1 MKKIVLLLVLFTST
15 FSLAQENYKYAIV
28 PKKFSFFSEENEY
41 NTSSMTKAFFEKE
54 GFVVYY
60 DTDEFPSE
68 LANNRCMAFYV
79 NVLKKSNM
87 FITKINFELKDCA
100 NKIIYTSIQGSS
112 KEKEYQKSYNE
123 SFRIALGAMKGQL
136 NFANTSKT
144 IVSEVNEKT
153 VVTPVAIDSNNN
165 ETKQKLTAVPMQNGY
180 KLVDSVPAVIYEL
193 LATSIENVYTAKKGT
208 ITGTFLKKNTGW
220 YFEYYQNDQLVSEKV
235 EVKF

>member
-1 MKKIVLLLVLFTST
+1 MKKIVLLLVLFTFT
-15 FSLAQENYKYAIV
+15 FSVAQENYKYAIV
-28 PKKFSFFSEENEY
+28 PKKFSFFSDENEY

-112 KEKEYQKSYNE
+112 REKEYQKSYNE
-123 SFRIALGAMKGQL
+123 SFRMALVTMKGQL
-136 NFANTSKT
+136 NFTNTST
-144 IVSEVNEKT
+144 GNAIIEKET
-153 VVTPVAIDSNNN
+153 VTATPIAVESKNIPK
-165 ETKQKLTAVPMQNGY
+165 EGLTAIAIQNGY
-180 KLVDSVPAVIYEL
+180 KLVDSVPIVIYEL
-193 LATSIENVYTAKKGT
+193 LATSIENVFTAKKGT
-208 ITGTFLKKNTGW
+208 ISGTFLKKNTGW

>member
-1 MKKIVLLLVLFTST
+1 MKKIVLLLVLFTFT
-15 FSLAQENYKYAIV
+15 FSVAQENYKYAIV
-28 PKKFSFFSEENEY
+28 PKKFSFFSDENEY
-41 NTSSMTKAFFEKE
+41 NTSSMTKSFFEKE

-123 SFRIALGAMKGQL
+123 SFRLALVTMKGQL
-136 NFANTSKT
+136 NFTNTST
-144 IVSEVNEKT
+144 GNAIIEKET
-153 VVTPVAIDSNNN
+153 VTATPIAVESKNIPK
-165 ETKQKLTAVPMQNGY
+165 EGLTAIAIQNGY
-180 KLVDSVPAVIYEL
+180 KLVDSVPSVIYEL
-193 LATSIENVYTAKKGT
+193 LATSIENVFTAKKGT
-208 ITGTFLKKNTGW
+208 ISGTFLKKNTGW
-220 YFEYYQNDQLVSEKV
+220 YFEFYQNDQLVSEKV
-235 EVKF
+235 DVKF

>member
-1 MKKIVLLLVLFTST
+1 MKKIVLLLVLFTFT
-15 FSLAQENYKYAIV
+15 FSVAQENYKYAII
-28 PKKFSFFSEENEY
+28 PKKFSFFSDENEY
-41 NTSSMTKAFFEKE
+41 NTSSITKAFFEKE

-123 SFRIALGAMKGQL
+123 SFRLALVTMKGQL
-136 NFANTSKT
+136 NFTNTST
-144 IVSEVNEKT
+144 GNAIIEKET
-153 VVTPVAIDSNNN
+153 VTATPIADESKNVPK
-165 ETKQKLTAVPMQNGY
+165 ERLTAIAIQNGY
-180 KLVDSVPAVIYEL
+180 KLVDTVPTLIYEL
-193 LATSIENVYTAKKGT
+193 LATSIENVFTAKKGT
-208 ITGTFLKKNTGW
+208 ISGTFLKKNTGW

>member
-1 MKKIVLLLVLFTST
+1 MKKIVLLLVLFTFT
-15 FSLAQENYKYAIV
+15 FSVAQENYKYAIV
-28 PKKFSFFSEENEY
+28 PKKFSFFSDENEY

-123 SFRIALGAMKGQL
+123 SFRLALVTMKGQL
-136 NFANTSKT
+136 NFTNTST
-144 IVSEVNEKT
+144 GNAIIEKET
-153 VVTPVAIDSNNN
+153 VTATPIAVESKNIP
-165 ETKQKLTAVPMQNGY
+165 KGGLTAIAIQNGY
-180 KLVDSVPAVIYEL
+180 KLVDSVPSVIYEL
-193 LATSIENVYTAKKGT
+193 LATSIENVFTAKKGT
-208 ITGTFLKKNTGW
+208 ISGTFLKKNTGW
-220 YFEYYQNDQLVSEKV
+220 YFEFYQNDQLVSEKV
-235 EVKF
+235 DLKF

>member
-1 MKKIVLLLVLFTST
+1 MKKIVLLLVLFTFT
-15 FSLAQENYKYAIV
+15 FSVAQENYKYAIV
-28 PKKFSFFSEENEY
+28 PKKFSFFSDENEY

-123 SFRIALGAMKGQL
+123 SFRMALGTMKGQL
-136 NFANTSKT
+136 NFKKNSNTMT
-144 IVSEVNEKT
+144 EKET
-153 VVTPVAIDSNNN
+153 VPVTPTSVESKNVPK
-165 ETKQKLTAVPMQNGY
+165 ESLTAVPMQNGY
-180 KLVDSVPAVIYEL
+180 KLVDSVPTVIYEL
-193 LATSIENVYTAKKGT
+193 LATSIENVFTAKKGT
-208 ITGTFLKKNTGW
+208 ISGTFLKKNTGW

>member
-1 MKKIVLLLVLFTST
+1 MKKIVLLLVLFTFT
-15 FSLAQENYKYAIV
+15 FSVAQENYKYAIV
-28 PKKFSFFSEENEY
+28 PKKFSFFSDENEY

-123 SFRIALGAMKGQL
+123 SFRMALGTMKGQL
-136 NFANTSKT
+136 NFTNTST
-144 IVSEVNEKT
+144 GIAIIEKET
-153 VVTPVAIDSNNN
+153 VTATPIAVESKNIPK
-165 ETKQKLTAVPMQNGY
+165 EGLTAIAIQNGY
-180 KLVDSVPAVIYEL
+180 KLVDSVPSVIYEL
-193 LATSIENVYTAKKGT
+193 LATSIENVFTAKKGT
-208 ITGTFLKKNTGW
+208 ISGTFLKKNTGW

>member
-1 MKKIVLLLVLFTST
+1 MKKIVLLLVLFTFT
-15 FSLAQENYKYAIV
+15 FSVAQENYKYAIV
-28 PKKFSFFSEENEY
+28 PKKFSFFSDENEY
-41 NTSSMTKAFFEKE
+41 NTSSMTKSFFEKE

-112 KEKEYQKSYNE
+112 REKEYQKSYNE
-123 SFRIALGAMKGQL
+123 SFRMALVTMKGQL
-136 NFANTSKT
+136 NFTNTST
-144 IVSEVNEKT
+144 GNAIIEKET
-153 VVTPVAIDSNNN
+153 VTATPIAVESKNIPK
-165 ETKQKLTAVPMQNGY
+165 EGLTAIAIQNGY
-180 KLVDSVPAVIYEL
+180 KLVDSVPIVIYEL
-193 LATSIENVYTAKKGT
+193 LATSIENVFTAKKGT
-208 ITGTFLKKNTGW
+208 ISGTFLKKNTGW

>member
-1 MKKIVLLLVLFTST
+1 MKKTVLLLVLFTFT
-15 FSLAQENYKYAIV
+15 FSVAQENYKYAIV
-28 PKKFSFFSEENEY
+28 PKKFSFFSDENEY
-41 NTSSMTKAFFEKE
+41 NTSSMTKSFFEKE

-123 SFRIALGAMKGQL
+123 SFRLALVTMKGQL
-136 NFANTSKT
+136 NFTNTST
-144 IVSEVNEKT
+144 GNAIIEKET
-153 VVTPVAIDSNNN
+153 VTATPIAVESKNIPK
-165 ETKQKLTAVPMQNGY
+165 EGLTAIAIQNGY
-180 KLVDSVPAVIYEL
+180 KLVDSVPSVIYEL
-193 LATSIENVYTAKKGT
+193 LATSIENVFTAKKGS
-208 ITGTFLKKNTGW
+208 ISGTFLKKNTGW
-220 YFEYYQNDQLVSEKV
+220 FFEYYQNDQLVSEKV
-235 EVKF
+235 DVKF

>member
-1 MKKIVLLLVLFTST
+1 MKKIVLLLVLFTFT
-15 FSLAQENYKYAIV
+15 FSVAQENYKYAII
-28 PKKFSFFSEENEY
+28 PKKFSFFSDENEY
-41 NTSSMTKAFFEKE
+41 NTSSITKAFFEKE

-123 SFRIALGAMKGQL
+123 SFRLALVTMKGQL
-136 NFANTSKT
+136 NFTNTST
-144 IVSEVNEKT
+144 GNAIIEKET
-153 VVTPVAIDSNNN
+153 VTATPIAVESKNIPK
-165 ETKQKLTAVPMQNGY
+165 EGLTAIAIQNGY
-180 KLVDSVPAVIYEL
+180 KLVDSVPSVIYEL
-193 LATSIENVYTAKKGT
+193 LATSIENVFTAKKGT
-208 ITGTFLKKNTGW
+208 ISGTFLKKNTGW
-220 YFEYYQNDQLVSEKV
+220 YFEFYQNDQLVSEKV
-235 EVKF
+235 DVKF

>member
-1 MKKIVLLLVLFTST
+1 MKKIVLLLVLFTFT
-15 FSLAQENYKYAIV
+15 FSVAQENYKYAII
-28 PKKFSFFSEENEY
+28 PKKFSFFSDENEY
-41 NTSSMTKAFFEKE
+41 NTSSITKAFFEKE

-123 SFRIALGAMKGQL
+123 SFRLALVTMKGQL
-136 NFANTSKT
+136 NFTNTST
-144 IVSEVNEKT
+144 GNAIIEKET
-153 VVTPVAIDSNNN
+153 VTATPIAVECKNIPK
-165 ETKQKLTAVPMQNGY
+165 EGLTAIAIQNGY
-180 KLVDSVPAVIYEL
+180 KLVDSVPTVIYEL

-208 ITGTFLKKNTGW
+208 ISGTFLKKNTGW
-220 YFEYYQNDQLVSEKV
+220 YFEFYQNDQLVSEKV
-235 EVKF
+235 DVKF

>member
-1 MKKIVLLLVLFTST
+1 MKKIVLLFVLFTYS
-15 FSLAQENYKYAIV
+15 FSIAQENYKYVIV
-28 PKKFSFFSEENEY
+28 PKKFSFFSDENEY

-60 DTDEFPSE
+60 DTDQFPSE
-68 LANNRCMAFYV
+68 LANNRCLAFYV
-79 NVLKKSNM
+79 NAVKKSNM

-123 SFRIALGAMKGQL
+123 SFRLALVAMKGQL
-136 NFANTSKT
+136 NLTYTST
-144 IVSEVNEKT
+144 GNALIEKET
-153 VVTPVAIDSNNN
+153 VTATPIADESKNVPK
-165 ETKQKLTAVPMQNGY
+165 ERLTAIAIQNGY
-180 KLVDSVPAVIYEL
+180 KLVDSVPTVIYEL
-193 LATSIENVYTAKKGT
+193 LATSIENVFTAKKGT
-208 ITGTFLKKNTGW
+208 ISGTFLKKNTGW

>member
-1 MKKIVLLLVLFTST
+1 MKKIVLLLVLFT
-15 FSLAQENYKYAIV
+15 FSFSVAQENYKYAIV
-28 PKKFSFFSEENEY
+28 PKKFSFFSDENEY

-123 SFRIALGAMKGQL
+123 SFRLALVTMKGQL
-136 NFANTSKT
+136 NFTNTST
-144 IVSEVNEKT
+144 GNAIIEKET
-153 VVTPVAIDSNNN
+153 VTATPIAVESKNIPK
-165 ETKQKLTAVPMQNGY
+165 EGLTAIAIQNGY
-180 KLVDSVPAVIYEL
+180 KLVDSVPSVIYEL

-208 ITGTFLKKNTGW
+208 ISGTFLKKNTGW
-220 YFEYYQNDQLVSEKV
+220 YFEFYQNDQLVSEKV
-235 EVKF
+235 DVKF

>member
-1 MKKIVLLLVLFTST
+1 MKKIVLLLVLFTFT
-15 FSLAQENYKYAIV
+15 FSVAQENYKYAIV
-28 PKKFSFFSEENEY
+28 PKKFSFFSDENEY

-123 SFRIALGAMKGQL
+123 SFRLALVTMKGQL
-136 NFANTSKT
+136 NFTNTST
-144 IVSEVNEKT
+144 GNAIIEKET
-153 VVTPVAIDSNNN
+153 VTATPIAVESKNIPK
-165 ETKQKLTAVPMQNGY
+165 EGLTAIAIQNGY
-180 KLVDSVPAVIYEL
+180 KLVDSVPSVIYEL
-193 LATSIENVYTAKKGT
+193 LATSIENVFTAKKGT
-208 ITGTFLKKNTGW
+208 ISGTFLKKNTGW
-220 YFEYYQNDQLVSEKV
+220 YFEFYQNDQLVSEKV
-235 EVKF
+235 DVKF

>member
-1 MKKIVLLLVLFTST
+1 V
-15 FSLAQENYKYAIV
+15 AQENYKYAIV
-28 PKKFSFFSEENEY
+28 PKKFSFFSDENEY

-123 SFRIALGAMKGQL
+123 SFRLALVTMKGQL
-136 NFANTSKT
+136 NFTNTST
-144 IVSEVNEKT
+144 GNAIIEKET
-153 VVTPVAIDSNNN
+153 VTATPIAVESKNIPK
-165 ETKQKLTAVPMQNGY
+165 EGLTAIAIQNGY
-180 KLVDSVPAVIYEL
+180 KLVDSVPSVIYEL

-208 ITGTFLKKNTGW
+208 ISGTFLKKNTGW
-220 YFEYYQNDQLVSEKV
+220 YFEFYQNDQLVSEKV
-235 EVKF
+235 DVKF

>member
-1 MKKIVLLLVLFTST
+1 MKKIVLLFVLFTFT
-15 FSLAQENYKYAIV
+15 FSVAQENYKYAIV
-28 PKKFSFFSEENEY
+28 PKKFSFFSDENEY
-41 NTSSMTKAFFEKE
+41 NTSSMTKSFFEKE

-123 SFRIALGAMKGQL
+123 SFRLALVTMKGQL
-136 NFANTSKT
+136 NFTNTST
-144 IVSEVNEKT
+144 GIAIIEKET
-153 VVTPVAIDSNNN
+153 VTATPIAVESKNIPK
-165 ETKQKLTAVPMQNGY
+165 EGLTAIAIQNGY
-180 KLVDSVPAVIYEL
+180 KLVDSVPSVIYEL
-193 LATSIENVYTAKKGT
+193 LATSIENVFTAKKGT
-208 ITGTFLKKNTGW
+208 ISGTFLKKNTGW
-220 YFEYYQNDQLVSEKV
+220 YFEFYQNDQLVSEKV
-235 EVKF
+235 DVKF

>member
-1 MKKIVLLLVLFTST
+1 MKKIVLLLVLFTFT
-15 FSLAQENYKYAIV
+15 FSVAQENYKYAIV
-28 PKKFSFFSEENEY
+28 PKKFSFFSDENEY
-41 NTSSMTKAFFEKE
+41 NTSSMTKSFFEKE

-123 SFRIALGAMKGQL
+123 SFRLALVTMKGQL
-136 NFANTSKT
+136 NFTNTST
-144 IVSEVNEKT
+144 GIAIIEKET
-153 VVTPVAIDSNNN
+153 VTATPIAVESKNIPK
-165 ETKQKLTAVPMQNGY
+165 EGLTAIAIQNGY
-180 KLVDSVPAVIYEL
+180 KLVDSVPSVIYEL
-193 LATSIENVYTAKKGT
+193 LATSIENVFTAKKGT
-208 ITGTFLKKNTGW
+208 ISGTFLKKNTGW
-220 YFEYYQNDQLVSEKV
+220 YFEFYQNDQLVSEKV
-235 EVKF
+235 DVKF